1 MLHVAAT
8 TVQIV
13 SPPLFFAFVL
23 LCCSPEHVNLQFS
36 KKAVATSN
44 AYKCSTQRPIKGCC
58 SQSKNWP
65 NTKSIRA
72 LLIINQRNDFGEYGY
87 TVLTFVSFK
96 SYNTCTFYL
105 INNGSRTGEGDA

>member
-36 KKAVATSN
+36 KKAVATSK
-44 AYKCSTQRPIKGCC
+44 AYQCSTQSSIKDCC
-58 SQSKNWP
+58 SQTKNWP
-65 NTKSIRA
+65 NSKLISA
-72 LLIINQRNDFGEYGY
+72 LLIINQLNDFGEYVC
-87 TVLTFVSFK
+87 TVLIYICFIQTLQHM
-96 SYNTCTFYL
+96 YL
-105 INNGSRTGEGDA
+105 LLN